1 MYIEE
6 YLELLSNFDIDSK
19 DIKLINSLNAQSK
32 KQIAL
37 TDRQHN
43 LLKEKLLEY
52 KEKFLNAGYSNLEDD
67 LNNLRLPY
75 RIIDRTKKI
84 FVVEKESY
92 DLFGISKRTMLAIK
106 FPYTSKMIKHI
117 TFIKSLQ
124 DRKEYDSKT
133 KTHFLSFTEKNIFLL
148 IDRLKDCNFEVQ
160 KELYD
165 MYLKIKDFINDQEN
179 YVPGIY
185 NYKIKNVSDKTLSF
199 AKNTLGNPSIDNL
212 ALYYDRKD
220 IFGLCNF
227 DSKELEISL
236 TNLNSLA
243 KNIAK
248 HDEKIFFISASK
260 YSYDAL
266 FTALDQL
273 QRFPLLIVLKKNFE
287 YLQLV
292 EIYETIKNK
301 INNTEISVLF
311 RLENTNNNALQF
323 NKIIQEHNLNNP
335 VTSQTKIVI
344 LNHEKIPKPLLNT
357 NWISETTLLMESLRY
372 SKIVS
377 AYHNKSNLIL
387 HYDEQPSTWISQ
399 KLIHI

>member
-84 FVVEKESY
+84 FIVEKESY

-106 FPYTSKMIKHI
+106 FPYTNKMIKHI
-117 TFIKSLQ
+117 TFIKNLQ

-133 KTHFLSFTEKNIFLL
+133 KTHFLSLTEKNIFLL
-148 IDRLKDCNFEVQ
+148 IDRLKDCNFEIQ
-160 KELYD
+160 KELYG

-243 KNIAK
+243 KNIAE
-248 HDEKIFFISASK
+248 HDEKIFFISTSK

-273 QRFPLLIVLKKNFE
+273 QRFPLLIILKKNFE
-287 YLQLV
+287 YLQLA
-292 EIYETIKNK
+292 EIYEAIKNK

-323 NKIIQEHNLNNP
+323 NKIIQEHNLNNH

-357 NWISETTLLMESLRY
+357 NWISETTLLMESLRH

-399 KLIHI
+399 KLTHL